1 MNERIKE
8 TANEERGYLYQRSLP
23 AYALDESANGIQPI
37 PLATYVFYENGDI
50 YINGT
55 IDDALAKD
63 FIMLLRLAAKLEKV
77 LRIHINSPGGSVTA
91 GLAMYDAMKA
101 YPYAVYIYVEGL
113 AASMAAVLAA
123 GGTKGKRF
131 IMPHSKMMVHEPL
144 ISGGMGGSATSIQRT
159 AESIMETK
167 KIINSL
173 LAEFTGKS
181 IEEIDEN
188 TAYDNYFN
196 AQQAVEFGLCDEVL
210 VGYENENN

>member
-1 MNERIKE
+1 MYEKMKTITNDEGEYVYHK
-8 TANEERGYLYQRSLP
+8 SLP
-23 AYALDESANGIQPI
+23 AYALEESAKGLQPI
-37 PLATYVFYENGDI
+37 PLATYAFYEQGDI

-55 IDDALAKD
+55 IDDELAKD
-63 FIMLLRLAAKLEKV
+63 FIMLLRLAAKLGKV

-181 IEEIDEN
+181 IKEIDEN

-210 VGYENENN
+210 VGYDMENN